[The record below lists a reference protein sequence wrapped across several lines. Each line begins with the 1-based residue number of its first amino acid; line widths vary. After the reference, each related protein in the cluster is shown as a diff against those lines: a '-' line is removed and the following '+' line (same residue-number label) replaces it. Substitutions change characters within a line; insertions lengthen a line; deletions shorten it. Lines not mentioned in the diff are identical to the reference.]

1 MDSQQW
7 LADFRVAAH
16 RRSQRAQP
24 DWAGGTD
31 LTPAVVLSLQRFQ
44 VGESGAGAHLIAKAD
59 LSGDTDYA
67 AAVRLFVAEEQ
78 NHARM
83 LAALLRAGGHGTV
96 DRHWSDTV
104 FVHLRR
110 LLGLRLEVM
119 ILAIAEVIALRYYRA
134 LAEGED
140 RLLTDVAERI
150 LDDEHRHVPFQID
163 CLRER
168 FGHHPAAVRHV
179 LVYLWRTAALVVTV
193 VVGLDHGPALRDLA
207 VSRRRFI
214 IDTWRLFVV
223 VSDAVLDS
231 APPAGSVRRPTS
243 RRPIS

>member
-44 VGESGAGAHLIAKAD
+44 VGESGDGAHLIAKAD

-110 LLGLRLEVM
+110 LIGLRLEVM

-134 LAEGED
+134 LAE
-140 RLLTDVAERI
+140 AKI
-150 LDDEHRHVPFQID
+150 A
-163 CLRER
+163 C
-168 FGHHPAAVRHV
+168 
-179 LVYLWRTAALVVTV
+179 
-193 VVGLDHGPALRDLA
+193 
-207 VSRRRFI
+207 S
-214 IDTWRLFVV
+214 
-223 VSDAVLDS
+223 
-231 APPAGSVRRPTS
+231 PTS
-243 RRPIS
+243 PNESSTTSTAMSRSRSIVSENDSGTIRPRFDMYSYICGAPRPWW